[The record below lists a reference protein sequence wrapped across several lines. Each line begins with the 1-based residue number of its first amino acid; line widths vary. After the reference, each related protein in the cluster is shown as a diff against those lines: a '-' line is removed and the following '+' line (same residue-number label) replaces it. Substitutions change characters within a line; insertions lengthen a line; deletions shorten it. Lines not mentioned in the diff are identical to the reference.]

1 LGRTT
6 TSPLLEAYFQRR
18 PALKRFFQARFGAAS
33 VEADDLMQDLYLK
46 LAEQEGDSAIAN
58 PGAYLYRLAHNLTLD
73 RMRANR
79 RALTRDGDWRLAH
92 HGIADREDVA
102 DLPGAEA
109 ALGARQRLDRLVAAV
124 DSLPPQTARVFRLH
138 KFEGLSY
145 AETAA
150 RLGISR
156 SAVEKHM
163 TTALRRLLKQVG
175 E

>member
-1 LGRTT
+1 MGRTT
-6 TSPLLEAYFQRR
+6 PSPLLDAYFERR
-18 PALKRFFQARFGAAS
+18 SALKRFFQARFGAAS

-46 LAEQEGDSAIAN
+46 LAEQESGAPVTN

-73 RMRANR
+73 RIRANR

-92 HGIADREDVA
+92 HGVCDREDAA
-102 DLPGAEA
+102 DLPEAEA
-109 ALGARQRLDRLVAAV
+109 AVAARQRLGRLMAAV
-124 DSLPPQTARVFRLH
+124 DTLPAQTARVFRLH
-138 KFEGLSY
+138 KLEGLSY
-145 AETAA
+145 AGTAA